1 VTQVAT
7 RAELPRG
14 SVITVMDATG
24 LILARHPEDDLVG
37 KTVPDSPVVREI
49 RRLHGEGTLEAL
61 GLDGAERLYAFTTLA
76 GPAGTQPLYVSVGL
90 PRDAALAEADRLL
103 FRNLVWAGIVVLLVL
118 AAAVVVSNL
127 FILRRLGAVVRAAR
141 RLTAGDLDARA
152 EARGADEI
160 AVMAR
165 AFNAMAERLQSRVKD
180 EEEARHQ
187 LAERV
192 NELDL
197 LNQMG
202 ELLQSCFTL
211 EEAYGVFG
219 RLAPRLF
226 PTEGGAIFALDASR
240 DLIEAVATWGSHP
253 TDADAFAVDDCWAL
267 RHGRTHVV
275 EDTSSGVLCQH
286 LPKPMPSA
294 YLCTPLAPQGKP
306 LGVLFVMVEPAPE
319 GVPRALTHAKQRLAE
334 AVAGQLGLGLGNV
347 QLREV
352 LRIQSIHDPLTGLF
366 NRRYMEETL
375 EREVHR
381 ARRSGRPM
389 GVLMLDI
396 DSFKQQNDAFG
407 HEAGDAILR
416 ELGALLK
423 GSLRREDIPC
433 RYGGEEFVLVL
444 PEASLDSAARRAEQI
459 REAVK
464 RLRIPFRDRLIG
476 PITVSVGVAAFPD
489 HGEDGYAVLQAADA
503 ALYDAKRAGRDRIS
517 VATLHPTV

>member
-1 VTQVAT
+1 VFV
-7 RAELPRG
+7 
-14 SVITVMDATG
+14 SV
-24 LILARHPEDDLVG
+24 LFLL
-37 KTVPDSPVVREI
+37 
-49 RRLHGEGTLEAL
+49 RRV
-61 GLDGAERLYAFTTLA
+61 GAE
-76 GPAGTQPLYVSVGL
+76 
-90 PRDAALAEADRLL
+90 
-103 FRNLVWAGIVVLLVL
+103 
-118 AAAVVVSNL
+118 
-127 FILRRLGAVVRAAR
+127 VRAAG
-141 RLTAGDLDARA
+141 RLSAGDLGSRA
-152 EARGADEI
+152 EVRGADEI
-160 AVMAR
+160 ALMAR
-165 AFNAMAERLQSRVKD
+165 AFNTMAERLQGRVKD
-180 EEEARHQ
+180 EEEAREQ

-202 ELLQSCFTL
+202 DLLQSCFTL
-211 EEAYGVFG
+211 DEAYGIFS

-226 PTEGGAIFALDASR
+226 PAEGGAIFALDASR
-240 DLIEAVATWGSHP
+240 DLIEPVATWGP
-253 TDADAFAVDDCWAL
+253 NPPDAAPFPVENCWAL

-275 EDTSSGVLCQH
+275 LDTTSGVLCQH
-286 LPKPMPSA
+286 LPKPVPSA
-294 YLCTPLAPQGKP
+294 YLCTPLAPQGKA
-306 LGVLFVMVEPAPE
+306 LGVLFVMVESAP
-319 GVPRALTHAKQRLAE
+319 GTAPRTLSHAKQRLAE

-381 ARRSGRPM
+381 ARRNARPM
-389 GVLMLDI
+389 SVLMLDI

-407 HEAGDAILR
+407 HEAGDAVLR

-444 PEASLDSAARRAEQI
+444 PEASLDGAARRAEQL

-464 RLRIPFRDRLIG
+464 RLRIPFRDRSIG

-489 HGEDGYAVLQAADA
+489 HGEDGHAVLQAADA
-503 ALYDAKRAGRDRIS
+503 ALYEAKRAGRDRIS